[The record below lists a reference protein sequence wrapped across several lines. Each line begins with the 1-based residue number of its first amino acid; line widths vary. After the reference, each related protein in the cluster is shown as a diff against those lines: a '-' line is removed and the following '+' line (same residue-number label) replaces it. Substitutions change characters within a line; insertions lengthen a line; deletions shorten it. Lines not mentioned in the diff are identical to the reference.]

1 MEVFIMKLFL
11 KSCLRLIKGTV
22 LVGIAYAMMKCCRL
36 CLEAERKTLSKT
48 ES

>member
-1 MEVFIMKLFL
+1 MKLFL

-22 LVGIAYAMMKCCRL
+22 LVGIAYAMMKCCQV